1 MDAPP
6 TQQTKAP
13 PRPKLAP
20 EQRRLGLLLSIVE
33 GLSAQAQ
40 TCLTG
45 NGNAGPNAITVGFAF
60 LLGAQDRELGYL
72 AALPVFGN
80 LLQYAAAAIS
90 RRVGARK
97 PIVTVC
103 ATLSRVA
110 WLGIGLLPFLLDR
123 SLA

>member
-1 MDAPP
+1 MDAPTTEP
-6 TQQTKAP
+6 KSSP
-13 PRPKLAP
+13 PRPRLDST
-20 EQRRLGLLLSIVE
+20 QRRRGLILSIFE

-60 LLGAQDRELGYL
+60 LLGATDFELGLL

-80 LLQYAAAAIS
+80 LLQYVAAALS

-97 PIVTVC
+97 PIVTV
-103 ATLSRVA
+103 A
-110 WLGIGLLPFLLDR
+110 
-123 SLA
+123 